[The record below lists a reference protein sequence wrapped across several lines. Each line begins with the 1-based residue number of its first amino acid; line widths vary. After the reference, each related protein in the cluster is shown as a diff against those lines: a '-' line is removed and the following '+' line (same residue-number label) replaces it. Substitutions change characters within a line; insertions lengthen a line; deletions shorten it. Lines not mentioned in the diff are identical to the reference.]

1 MAAPPII
8 LRTVNQAGSDGI
20 QMNITNQLQKI
31 NISVTENGLIA
42 SLKDMPYSIIS
53 PVEIPS
59 IPGMK
64 SLQHL

>member
-31 NISVTENGLIA
+31 SISVTENGFIA
-42 SLKDMPYSIIS
+42 SLKDMPYPIIS
-53 PVEIPS
+53 PVEIKRIPS
-59 IPGMK
+59 MK
-64 SLQHL
+64 SLQYL